1 MFHPEQAIN
10 IVKELCDED
19 VTEPEEANFECETS
33 IPSVKPAKWF
43 LKGAAL
49 QAGRNIIMQQE
60 GTIHRLTIIKTSVD
74 MTGTIQFSIGKS
86 KSTANLLVRGNVIFN
101 IYHENQN
108 KDLPSHSTWKVIC
121 HKYSLFWAGFLEMY
135 VYLEDLFSSQL

>member
-60 GTIHRLTIIKTSVD
+60 GTIHRLTIIKTSID

-86 KSTANLLVRGNVIFN
+86 KSTANLLVRGNVIF
-101 IYHENQN
+101 
-108 KDLPSHSTWKVIC
+108 
-121 HKYSLFWAGFLEMY
+121 
-135 VYLEDLFSSQL
+135 

>member
-49 QAGRNIIMQQE
+49 QAGRNFIMQQE
-60 GTIHRLTIIKTSVD
+60 GTIHRLTILKTSVD

-86 KSTANLLVRGNVIFN
+86 KSTANLLVRGNVI
-101 IYHENQN
+101 
-108 KDLPSHSTWKVIC
+108 L
-121 HKYSLFWAGFLEMY
+121 KYIMSIRTKIFPLS
-135 VYLEDLFSSQL
+135 VPRK